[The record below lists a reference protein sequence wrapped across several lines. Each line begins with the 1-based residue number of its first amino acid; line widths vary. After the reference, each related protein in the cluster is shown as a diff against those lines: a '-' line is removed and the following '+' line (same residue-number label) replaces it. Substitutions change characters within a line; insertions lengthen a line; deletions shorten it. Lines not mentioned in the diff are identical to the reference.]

1 MAEELRG
8 VGQPHTVD
16 MIVSKIIQTLPPS
29 YAVFKTMWS
38 GLPVA
43 DQTMANLTAKLSEE
57 ERKLNDRS
65 NGIISPQDVAFFA
78 THPLRLK
85 STAENA
91 LATWS
96 DNNNKGNKVR
106 LKVSSRYQQLMSY
119 FFLG

>member
-8 VGQPHTVD
+8 VGQPQTVD

-29 YAVFKTMWS
+29 YAVFETMWS

-57 ERKLNDRS
+57 EKKLNDRS

-85 STAENA
+85 SAAENA
-91 LATWS
+91 LATRL
-96 DNNNKGNKVR
+96 NNNSRGNNAG
-106 LKVSSRYQQLMSY
+106 LLM
-119 FFLG
+119 LCGH